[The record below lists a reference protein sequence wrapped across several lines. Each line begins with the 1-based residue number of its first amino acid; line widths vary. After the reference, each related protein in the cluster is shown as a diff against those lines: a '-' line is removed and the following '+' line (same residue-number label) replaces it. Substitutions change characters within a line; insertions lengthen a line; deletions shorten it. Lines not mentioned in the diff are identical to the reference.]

1 MSNEERM
8 NNDTIIFWERLEQ
21 FNELSGSK
29 VLALRDIAYLMDCSL
44 SRVANWEFRYDDF
57 PDGSCILD
65 LGTPRYNKQE
75 IVSWLVGKGIVKESE

>member
-1 MSNEERM
+1 M

-57 PDGSCILD
+57 PDGSYILD

-75 IVSWLVGKGIVKESE
+75 IVSWLVEKGLVKEVEQC